1 MRLPDEQRRMG
12 QIWEKVDVL
21 IVRTVP
27 CGQDSRVSKFL
38 FHYRKNQIRVGIVC
52 ISRSGRCSRK
62 SETQIPH
69 YSVKGLDFNA
79 LPYLLNRIP
88 GVWKLH
94 RFLLYT
100 DYVLTSIKIWFLWRP
115 KVLHGCDLDGYL
127 ISKLAFP
134 YKRKRIFEVLDPW
147 TTMTTSKRIAKLEKQ
162 AFSKSKVLVMPAF
175 DSRIKVLR
183 DKSTSF
189 SNFME
194 TELAQSLMVEA
205 ENDSSFTEYI
215 DSLKPFI
222 LTGGIM
228 GHDTK
233 IEELTHAIA
242 SQSVFNLVAACDPG
256 FIKGNGFL
264 RLPQNVF
271 CIGKQDWGK
280 WLYLVKS
287 CSAIWIYYSKT
298 NNHFAS
304 HISPNKYWEAVLF
317 NKAMLV
323 NEISQFCDRVDFEGH
338 FIEIG
343 DDLETGLKVKI
354 KDLREVEP
362 QPSDLSTRSRRLEEI
377 AVQRTKTVKQILDW
391 VLD

>member
-1 MRLPDEQRRMG
+1 MM

-21 IVRTVP
+21 IIRTVP

-38 FHYRKNQIRVGIVC
+38 FHYQKNQIRVGIVC

-62 SETQIPH
+62 SESQVPH
-69 YSVKGLDFNA
+69 YSVKGLDFNS
-79 LPYLLNRIP
+79 LPYLINWIP

-94 RFLLYT
+94 RSLLYL
-100 DYVLTSIKIWFLWRP
+100 DYVLTCIKIWFLWRP

-147 TTMTTSKRIAKLEKQ
+147 TTMTSSKRIAKLEKQ

-175 DSRIKVLR
+175 DSRIKVSR
-183 DKSTSF
+183 NKSTSF

-194 TELAQSLMVEA
+194 IELAQSLMVEA
-205 ENDSSFTEYI
+205 ENDSQFIQYVE
-215 DSLKPFI
+215 SLKPFI

-228 GHDTK
+228 GRDTR
-233 IEELTHAIA
+233 IEELINSIG
-242 SQSVFNLVAACDPG
+242 SQSEFNLVATCSPE
-256 FIKGNGFL
+256 FIKGNSFL
-264 RLPQNVF
+264 RPPQNVF

-280 WLYLVKS
+280 WLYLVRN

-317 NKAMLV
+317 NKTMLV
-323 NEISQFCDRVDFEGH
+323 NEISQFCDRVDFEGR

-343 DDLETGLKVKI
+343 DDLEEGLKSKI
-354 KDLREVEP
+354 QDLSRVEL
-362 QPSDLSTRSRRLEEI
+362 QPTDLSTRSRRLEEI
-377 AVQRTKTVKQILDW
+377 GFERTKTVKQILDW

>member
-1 MRLPDEQRRMG
+1 MM
-12 QIWEKVDVL
+12 QIWERVDVL
-21 IVRTVP
+21 IIRTVP

-38 FHYRKNQIRVGIVC
+38 FHYQKNQIRVGIVC

-62 SETQIPH
+62 SESQVPH
-69 YSVKGLDFNA
+69 YSVKGLDFNS
-79 LPYLLNRIP
+79 LPYLINWIP

-94 RFLLYT
+94 RFLLYL
-100 DYVLTSIKIWFLWRP
+100 DYVLTCIKIWFLWRP

-147 TTMTTSKRIAKLEKQ
+147 TTMTSSKRVAKLEKR

-175 DSRIKVLR
+175 DSRIKVSR
-183 DKSTSF
+183 SKSTSF

-194 TELAQSLMVEA
+194 IELAQSLMVEA
-205 ENDSSFTEYI
+205 ENDSQFI
-215 DSLKPFI
+215 QFVDSLKPFI

-228 GHDTK
+228 GSDTR
-233 IEELTHAIA
+233 IEELINSVG
-242 SQSVFNLVAACDPG
+242 SQSEFNLVATCNPD
-256 FIKGNGFL
+256 FIKGNSFL

-280 WLYLVKS
+280 WLYLVRN
-287 CSAIWIYYSKT
+287 CSAIWIYYSKA

-317 NKAMLV
+317 NKTMLV
-323 NEISQFCDRVDFEGH
+323 NEISQFCDRVDFEGR

-343 DDLETGLKVKI
+343 DDLEEGLKRKI
-354 KDLREVEP
+354 QDLSRVEL
-362 QPSDLSTRSRRLEEI
+362 QPTDLSTRSRRLEEI
-377 AVQRTKTVKQILDW
+377 GFERTKTVRQILDW